1 MPERWPL
8 ATFGSLY
15 AQPSRNAVSYP
26 TRLRGA
32 GVPMVNMRELFAFDR
47 IRNQDMELVPLTE
60 KERGERLL
68 EEGDL
73 LFARQSLVREGAGRV
88 VYVEAGPPRTWEGHV
103 IRVRLDRARADP
115 RYFYYFFRSP
125 LGRSSI
131 EAIVEQVAA
140 AGIRGSDLSTMRV
153 PVPSLPEQRATAEVL
168 GALDDKIEA
177 NRREQEAAESLA
189 RAELAR
195 AQEHAE
201 TAVRIG
207 TLVGRVSDIIKA
219 EELTEDDVYVGLEH
233 MPRGSLLLKEHG
245 TTQGV
250 ASAKAI
256 FQPNDVLFGK
266 LRPYFKKVVIA
277 PSAGVCSTDIL
288 VLRPKEGDW
297 ALAAAVCASDEVI
310 DYATAGSEGTRMPRV
325 SWDYLSR
332 YEVRLPASAGRRK
345 LQERM
350 APLLDF
356 GMQLTAE
363 SRILANLRDTLL
375 PKLLSGELRVRDA
388 ESLVET
394 TP

>member
-1 MPERWPL
+1 
-8 ATFGSLY
+8 
-15 AQPSRNAVSYP
+15 
-26 TRLRGA
+26 
-32 GVPMVNMRELFAFDR
+32 
-47 IRNQDMELVPLTE
+47 
-60 KERGERLL
+60 
-68 EEGDL
+68 
-73 LFARQSLVREGAGRV
+73 
-88 VYVEAGPPRTWEGHV
+88 
-103 IRVRLDRARADP
+103 
-115 RYFYYFFRSP
+115 
-125 LGRSSI
+125 
-131 EAIVEQVAA
+131 
-140 AGIRGSDLSTMRV
+140 
-153 PVPSLPEQRATAEVL
+153 
-168 GALDDKIEA
+168 
-177 NRREQEAAESLA
+177 
-189 RAELAR
+189 
-195 AQEHAE
+195 
-201 TAVRIG
+201 
-207 TLVGRVSDIIKA
+207 A

>member
-1 MPERWPL
+1 
-8 ATFGSLY
+8 
-15 AQPSRNAVSYP
+15 
-26 TRLRGA
+26 
-32 GVPMVNMRELFAFDR
+32 
-47 IRNQDMELVPLTE
+47 MELVPLTE